1 MHELELKMEQKRK
14 SVMLELQGRMQEV
27 DQKEAEINHL
37 EVELRQQE
45 QTQDMK
51 SEMLKEIEKDIEGKF
66 KALKEREKCLRAE
79 EKGVQAEKKQ
89 LDAEEEELANLREK
103 VELLGADTRKQELQL
118 EDESKRLDNADE
130 ERSEYLCLQFNLKQD
145 MEDVRHQ
152 NELIDKETVQLRLER
167 ERFGKDW
174 EALDEKGAGV
184 DKELELLAEKKQN
197 FEKLQISEEE
207 RLKKEKAK
215 IEEHFQL
222 ELESIRVEKESC
234 HTAMERE
241 KKMLAEHAENEQ
253 NLMLQDFEQ
262 QRKNLENDML
272 QRQKEWEEIVQ
283 EKERAFEEMRL
294 KESRNISDLKK
305 DSDNMKDELEAERCC
320 MEKER
325 QEMEL
330 SKKQLEENTIEIFK
344 DIQALDNLSQK
355 LKNQREQLMSERA
368 CFSALIDKVK
378 SCENCRYSMQT
389 FLHHDLQLPPF
400 QKCSLPRHSLNEAKD
415 ASDAKEKATAGVN
428 MGFSNL
434 GGPISVFR
442 KCGNTNGAHMLL
454 KSEKV
459 NDSSKSFQNGGGVGK
474 EKVDNA
480 SSVDDSIVEGEL
492 QDIESQKSD
501 LKGVHGQSGRKHG
514 PGLHTT
520 SGHKRPHSRFSRL
533 SESEQNV
540 DSRTGKTDSV
550 TTGGRR
556 DHVMSYM

>member
-1 MHELELKMEQKRK
+1 
-14 SVMLELQGRMQEV
+14 
-27 DQKEAEINHL
+27 
-37 EVELRQQE
+37 
-45 QTQDMK
+45 
-51 SEMLKEIEKDIEGKF
+51 
-66 KALKEREKCLRAE
+66 
-79 EKGVQAEKKQ
+79 
-89 LDAEEEELANLREK
+89 
-103 VELLGADTRKQELQL
+103 
-118 EDESKRLDNADE
+118 
-130 ERSEYLCLQFNLKQD
+130 

-152 NELIDKETVQLRLER
+152 NELIDKETVELRLER

-174 EALDEKGAGV
+174 EALDKKGAGV
-184 DKELELLAEKKQN
+184 NKELELLGEKKQN

-207 RLKKEKAK
+207 RLKKEKARIK
-215 IEEHFQL
+215 ERFQL

-234 HTAMERE
+234 RTAMEHE

-262 QRKNLENDML
+262 QRQNLENDML

-283 EKERAFEEMRL
+283 EKERAFEEIRL

-305 DSDNMKDELEAERCC
+305 DSDKRKDELEAERCC

-330 SKKQLEENTIEIFK
+330 NKKQLEENTIEMFK

-400 QKCSLPRHSLNEAKD
+400 QKCSLPRHSINEVKD
-415 ASDAKEKATAGVN
+415 ASNAKEKATAGVN

-442 KCGNTNGAHMLL
+442 NVETQMEHICYL
-454 KSEKV
+454 KKANVRARTTVNDERGPLVGLV
-459 NDSSKSFQNGGGVGK
+459 NDSSRNFQTGAGVGK

-501 LKGVHGQSGRKHG
+501 LKGVHDQSGRKHG
-514 PGLHTT
+514 PGLHAT
-520 SGHKRPHSRFSRL
+520 SGHKRCHSQLSRL

-540 DSRTGKTDSV
+540 DHRNGKTDSV
-550 TTGGRR
+550 TTGGRSKR
-556 DHVMSYM
+556 QQTAPGQSRYNFRRCTIRSNLVQVSTVKSTKFSSDKIVRFDKTANHAVESIIDEVKSAENITEYTGFSHLAIVV